1 MRRARRAENL
11 RKMTRPAP
19 RVELVVD
26 ELLLTGFP
34 ASERHAIGDTFS
46 CELEGMLSG
55 ADPRVTFQHSAELPT
70 LDAGSIALPWQHR
83 PGSVGAQVAQAVY
96 GSLTAGGKGGKR

>member
-1 MRRARRAENL
+1 MRCARRAENL

-26 ELLLTGFP
+26 ELILTGFP
-34 ASERHAIGDTFS
+34 AWERHVIGDTFS
-46 CELEGMLSG
+46 RELERMLSE
-55 ADPRVTFQHSAELPT
+55 ADPRTAFQHSTELHAR
-70 LDAGSIALPWQHR
+70 DAGSIALPSQQR
-83 PGSVGAQVAQAVY
+83 PGSVGAQVAQAVF